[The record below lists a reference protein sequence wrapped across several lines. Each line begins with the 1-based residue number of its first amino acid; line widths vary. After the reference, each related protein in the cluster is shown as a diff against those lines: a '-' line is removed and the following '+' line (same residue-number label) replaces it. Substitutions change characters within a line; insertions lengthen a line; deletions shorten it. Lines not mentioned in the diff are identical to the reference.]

1 MIYMKKI
8 ILNGGA
14 NMKNKKHSKNN
25 LGKNFTSRVGTGKNK
40 LHRKTK
46 EVSECYKMKLEHS
59 EELNPDDFE

>member
-1 MIYMKKI
+1 
-8 ILNGGA
+8 
-14 NMKNKKHSKNN
+14 MKNKKHSKNN
-25 LGKNFTSRVGTGKNK
+25 LRKNFTSRVGTGKNE